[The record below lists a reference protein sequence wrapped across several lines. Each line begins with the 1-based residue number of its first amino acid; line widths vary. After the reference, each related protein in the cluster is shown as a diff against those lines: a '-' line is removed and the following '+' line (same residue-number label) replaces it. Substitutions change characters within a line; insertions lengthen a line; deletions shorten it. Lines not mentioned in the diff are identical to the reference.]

1 MNSVSKLGGWFGYWR
16 TAALPTLIGALALG
30 AAIAGAAIVRMR
42 NAEGIDSINFFIES
56 LSGSTGGFANDLGA
70 LAPLGFAFGLGIAA
84 AFNPCGFVL
93 LPAYMGLYLG
103 SDDEADSEK
112 GVLARLGKGVLV
124 GATVTAGF
132 VLLFGAAGLV
142 IGLGARSVVAGVL
155 PWLGLAIGVALCALG
170 AWLVGGGKLYSDLAQ
185 RVADRLGDPGET
197 NVRGYFLFGVSY
209 GVASLSCAL
218 GPFFAV
224 IGTSFAASTLAK
236 SFGQF
241 LLYAAGMGMVI
252 VALTIGMSL
261 FKEAMGGALSKAMPY
276 VGTVGSWLMVVAG
289 AYIVFYWLT
298 IGSIMLF

>member
-1 MNSVSKLGGWFGYWR
+1 MGGWIGIWR
-16 TAALPTLIGALALG
+16 NVGLPALIGALALG
-30 AAIAGAAIVRMR
+30 AAVAGAAIV
-42 NAEGIDSINFFIES
+42 NIQNVEGIDAINFFIES
-56 LSGSTGGFANDLGA
+56 LSGSTGGFAGDLGG

-103 SDDEADSEK
+103 DDDEGDSEK
-112 GVLARLGKGVLV
+112 GVLGRLGKGVVV
-124 GATVTAGF
+124 GLTVTAGF

-155 PWLGLAIGVALCALG
+155 PWLGLAIGVALCVLG
-170 AWLVGGGKLYSDLAQ
+170 AWLVGGGKLYSELAQ
-185 RVADRLGDPGET
+185 RVADRVGDPGET

-241 LLYAAGMGMVI
+241 LLYATGMGVVI
-252 VALTIGMSL
+252 VTLTIGMAL
-261 FKEAMGGALSKAMPY
+261 FKEAVGGALAKAMPF

-298 IGSIMLF
+298 IGDLVL

>member
-1 MNSVSKLGGWFGYWR
+1 MNSVSKLGGWTGIWR
-16 TAALPTLIGALALG
+16 NAGLPALIGVVALG
-30 AAIAGAAIVRMR
+30 AAIAGAAIVRMQ
-42 NAEGIDSINFFIES
+42 NVEGIDAINFFVES
-56 LSGSTGGFANDLGA
+56 LSGSTSGAATNLGD

-103 SDDEADSEK
+103 DDDEGDSKK
-112 GVLARLGKGVLV
+112 GVLPRLGKGVVV
-124 GATVTAGF
+124 GLTVTAGF

-142 IGLGARSVVAGVL
+142 IGLGARSVVASVL
-155 PWLGLAIGVALCALG
+155 PWLGLAIGVALCILG
-170 AWLVGGGKLYSDLAQ
+170 AWLVAGGKLYSELAQ
-185 RVADRLGDPGET
+185 RVADRVGDPGET

-241 LLYAAGMGMVI
+241 VLYAAGMGVVI
-252 VALTIGMSL
+252 VTLTVGMAL
-261 FKEAMGGALSKAMPY
+261 FKEAMGAALGRAMPV

-298 IGSIMLF
+298 IGDLVF

>member
-1 MNSVSKLGGWFGYWR
+1 MNSVSRMGGWIGIWR
-16 TAALPTLIGALALG
+16 NVGLPALIGALALG
-30 AAIAGAAIVRMR
+30 AAIAGAAIV
-42 NAEGIDSINFFIES
+42 NIQNVEGIDAINFFIES
-56 LSGSTGGFANDLGA
+56 LSGSTGGFAGDLGD

-103 SDDEADSEK
+103 DDDEGDSEK
-112 GVLARLGKGVLV
+112 GVLGRLGKGVVV
-124 GATVTAGF
+124 GLTVTAGF

-155 PWLGLAIGVALCALG
+155 PWLGLAIGVALCVLG
-170 AWLVGGGKLYSDLAQ
+170 AWLVGGGKLYSELAQ
-185 RVADRLGDPGET
+185 RVADRVGDPGET
-197 NVRGYFLFGVSY
+197 NVRGYFPFGVSY

-241 LLYAAGMGMVI
+241 LLYATGMGVVI
-252 VALTIGMSL
+252 VTLTIGMAL
-261 FKEAMGGALSKAMPY
+261 FKEAVGGALAKAMPY

-298 IGSIMLF
+298 IGDLVL

>member
-1 MNSVSKLGGWFGYWR
+1 MNGVSKMGGWLGIWR
-16 TAALPTLIGALALG
+16 SAGLPALIGALALG
-30 AAIAGAAIVRMR
+30 AAIAGAAVVRMR
-42 NAEGIDSINFFIES
+42 NVEGIDAINFFVES
-56 LSGSTGGFANDLGA
+56 LSGSTSGFAGDLGD

-103 SDDEADSEK
+103 DDDEGDSER
-112 GVLARLGKGVLV
+112 GVLGRLGKGVLV
-124 GATVTAGF
+124 GLTVTAGF

-155 PWLGLAIGVALCALG
+155 PWLGLAIGVALCVLG
-170 AWLVGGGKLYSDLAQ
+170 AWLVAGGKLYSELAQ
-185 RVADRLGDPGET
+185 RVADRVGDPGET
-197 NVRGYFLFGVSY
+197 NVKGYFLFGVSY

-241 LLYAAGMGMVI
+241 VLYAAGMGLVI
-252 VALTIGMSL
+252 VTLTVGMAL
-261 FKEAMGGALSKAMPY
+261 FKEAMGAALGRAMPV

-298 IGSIMLF
+298 IGDLVF

>member
-1 MNSVSKLGGWFGYWR
+1 MNSVSRMGGWIGIWR
-16 TAALPTLIGALALG
+16 NVGLPALIGALALG
-30 AAIAGAAIVRMR
+30 AAIAGAAIV
-42 NAEGIDSINFFIES
+42 NIQNVEGIDAINFFIES
-56 LSGSTGGFANDLGA
+56 LSGSTGGFAGDLGD

-103 SDDEADSEK
+103 DDDEGDSEK
-112 GVLARLGKGVLV
+112 GVLGRLGKGVVV
-124 GATVTAGF
+124 GLTVTAGF

-155 PWLGLAIGVALCALG
+155 PWLGLAIGVALCVLG
-170 AWLVGGGKLYSDLAQ
+170 AWLVGGGKLYSELAQ
-185 RVADRLGDPGET
+185 RVADRVGDPGET

-241 LLYAAGMGMVI
+241 LLYATGMGVVI
-252 VALTIGMSL
+252 VTLTIGMAL
-261 FKEAMGGALSKAMPY
+261 FKEAVGGALAKAMPF

-298 IGSIMLF
+298 IGDLVL

>member
-1 MNSVSKLGGWFGYWR
+1 MGGWIGIWR
-16 TAALPTLIGALALG
+16 NVGLPALIGALALG
-30 AAIAGAAIVRMR
+30 AAIAGAAIV
-42 NAEGIDSINFFIES
+42 NIQNVEGIDAINFFIES
-56 LSGSTGGFANDLGA
+56 LSGSTGGFAGDLGD

-103 SDDEADSEK
+103 DDDEGDSEK
-112 GVLARLGKGVLV
+112 GVLGRLGKGVVV
-124 GATVTAGF
+124 GLTVTAGF

-155 PWLGLAIGVALCALG
+155 PWLGLAIGVALCVLG
-170 AWLVGGGKLYSDLAQ
+170 AWLVGGGKLYSELAQ
-185 RVADRLGDPGET
+185 RVADRVGDPGET

-241 LLYAAGMGMVI
+241 LLYATGMGVVI
-252 VALTIGMSL
+252 VTLTIGMAL
-261 FKEAMGGALSKAMPY
+261 FKEAVGGALAKAMPF

-298 IGSIMLF
+298 IGDLVL